1 MGTERVRERLA
12 GSGAISGGGR
22 SSAGVAARAFTLLEL
37 LVSVAIIALLLAILA
52 PAIGAT
58 MKSARSFR
66 CQTSLRS
73 IAFDF
78 SIFADDAMHGDR
90 GNDPVEVG
98 PGHFRLETFIES
110 QYGVDEFW
118 AWGTAPSHALPDAA
132 KNDPMRCPDVR
143 GPVTVLNGLSCGMG
157 AVTPPRNISYGFNM
171 RLHFVQTSGPGGQ
184 PMGSDVRLSSRIM
197 DEELVPLAWDV
208 DGERAGVLGSNPLFS
223 APMLESTAVYS
234 GDRYW
239 YPASRHQGRVNVV
252 FTDGS
257 VRSSAR
263 PLEETGWR
271 WSYQPVR

>member
-1 MGTERVRERLA
+1 MRERFVD
-12 GSGAISGGGR
+12 GDCRTGGR
-22 SSAGVAARAFTLLEL
+22 QPSRCRRLGFTLLEL
-37 LVSVAIIALLLAILA
+37 LVSIAIVGLLLAILA

-78 SIFADDAMHGDR
+78 SVFADDDMHGDR
-90 GNDPVEVG
+90 GNDPTEVG
-98 PGHFRLETFIES
+98 PGSFRLETFIES

-132 KNDPMRCPDVR
+132 KNDPMRCPEVR
-143 GPVTVLNGLSCGMG
+143 GPVTVLNGLTCGMG
-157 AVTPPRNISYGFNM
+157 AITPPRHISYGFNM
-171 RLHFVQTSGPGGQ
+171 RLHFAQVVDAGGQ
-184 PMGSDVRLSSRIM
+184 PIGVDAKLSSKIL

-208 DGERAGVLGSNPLFS
+208 DGERAGALGSNPLFS

-234 GDRYW
+234 NDRYW
-239 YPASRHQGRVNVV
+239 YPAPRHQGRVNVV

-257 VRSSAR
+257 VRSTPR
-263 PLEETGWR
+263 PLDENGWR